1 VLTLGGPPRVLV
13 TCVALRSDGHGES
26 HAQGRTYGV
35 ISLSTA
41 TGTATLLAAFSAAA
55 AIGSFLA
62 YVYFGQRSNANA
74 ARDEAL
80 ALAETRREVIVDLRA
95 QLASSERDR
104 SQLERD
110 AEIRIQELETA
121 LREARTE
128 AREHAYQIQR
138 LYAIGLADV
147 LAGVR
152 GDLEAVPADVERAL
166 RRVKE
171 LLTSVPPAA

>member
-1 VLTLGGPPRVLV
+1 V
-13 TCVALRSDGHGES
+13 TGVASRSDGHGES
-26 HAQGRTYGV
+26 HAQGRTHVV
-35 ISLSTA
+35 ISLATA
-41 TGTATLLAAFSAAA
+41 TGTATLVAALSAAA
-55 AIGSFLA
+55 TIGSFLA
-62 YVYFGQRSNANA
+62 YLYFGQRSNANA

-95 QLASSERDR
+95 EVASSERNR

-110 AEIRIQELETA
+110 AEKCIQELETA
-121 LREARTE
+121 LREALTE

-152 GDLEAVPADVERAL
+152 RDLEVVPADVERAL
-166 RRVKE
+166 RRVRE
-171 LLTSVPPAA
+171 LLASVPPGA